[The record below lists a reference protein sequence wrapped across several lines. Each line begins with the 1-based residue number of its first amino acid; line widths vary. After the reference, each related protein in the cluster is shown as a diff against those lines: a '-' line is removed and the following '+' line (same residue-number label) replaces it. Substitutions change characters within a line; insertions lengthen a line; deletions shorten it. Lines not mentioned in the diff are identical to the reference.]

1 MKKVLQLSKDI
12 RLDALRK
19 HFFGPAATSASYR
32 DSFVICEAID
42 KFAGDVDDLLSE
54 EVEAKDSGPKTAKSV
69 TFRLET
75 FEKVNNLAVLSD
87 LSYAEV
93 VRRILYYT
101 LEQISTNPDSERTTE
116 YERIISSLK
125 TKILVVAA
133 ALDDAMTALNS
144 LVDEVEYLEAN
155 PDADT
160 LEAAEE

>member
-1 MKKVLQLSKDI
+1 MKKVLQLANNI
-12 RLDALRK
+12 QLDTLRK
-19 HFFGPAATSASYR
+19 HFFGAGATSASYR

-54 EVEAKDSGPKTAKSV
+54 EVEAKESGSRTAKSV
-69 TFRLET
+69 TFRAET

-101 LEQISTNPDSERTTE
+101 LEQISSNPDSEKTE
-116 YERIISSLK
+116 YERAISALK
-125 TKILVVAA
+125 TKILVVAT

-144 LVDEVEYLEAN
+144 LVDEVEALESN
-155 PDADT
+155 C
-160 LEAAEE
+160 AAEE

>member
-1 MKKVLQLSKDI
+1 MKKVLQLANNI
-12 RLDALRK
+12 QLDTLRK
-19 HFFGPAATSASYR
+19 HFFGAGATSASYR

-54 EVEAKDSGPKTAKSV
+54 EVEAKESGSRTAKSV
-69 TFRLET
+69 TFRAET

-101 LEQISTNPDSERTTE
+101 LEQISTNPDSEKTE
-116 YERIISSLK
+116 YERAISALK

-144 LVDEVEYLEAN
+144 LVDEVEALESN
-155 PDADT
+155 R
-160 LEAAEE
+160 AAEE

>member
-1 MKKVLQLSKDI
+1 MKKVLQLANNI
-12 RLDALRK
+12 QLDTLRK
-19 HFFGPAATSASYR
+19 HFFGAGATSASYR

-54 EVEAKDSGPKTAKSV
+54 EVEAKESGSRTAKSV
-69 TFRLET
+69 TFRAET

-101 LEQISTNPDSERTTE
+101 LEQISTNPDSEKTE
-116 YERIISSLK
+116 YERAISALK

-144 LVDEVEYLEAN
+144 LVDEVEALESN
-155 PDADT
+155 C
-160 LEAAEE
+160 AAEE

>member
-1 MKKVLQLSKDI
+1 MKKVLQLANNI
-12 RLDALRK
+12 QLDTLRK
-19 HFFGPAATSASYR
+19 HFFGAGATSASYR

-54 EVEAKDSGPKTAKSV
+54 EVEAKESGSRTAKSV
-69 TFRLET
+69 TFRAET

-101 LEQISTNPDSERTTE
+101 LEQISSNPDSEKTE
-116 YERIISSLK
+116 YERAISALK

-144 LVDEVEYLEAN
+144 LVDEVEALESN
-155 PDADT
+155 C
-160 LEAAEE
+160 AAEE

>member
-1 MKKVLQLSKDI
+1 MKKVLQLANNI
-12 RLDALRK
+12 QLDTLRK
-19 HFFGPAATSASYR
+19 HFFGAGATSASYR

-54 EVEAKDSGPKTAKSV
+54 EVEAKESGSRTAKSV
-69 TFRLET
+69 TFRTET

-101 LEQISTNPDSERTTE
+101 LEQISSNPDSEKTE
-116 YERIISSLK
+116 YERAISALK

-144 LVDEVEYLEAN
+144 LVDEVEALESN
-155 PDADT
+155 C
-160 LEAAEE
+160 AAEE

>member
-1 MKKVLQLSKDI
+1 MKKVLQLANNI
-12 RLDALRK
+12 QLDKLRK
-19 HFFGPAATSASYR
+19 HFFGAGATSASYR

-54 EVEAKDSGPKTAKSV
+54 EVEAKESGSRTAKSV
-69 TFRLET
+69 TFRAET

-101 LEQISTNPDSERTTE
+101 LEQISSNPDSEKTE
-116 YERIISSLK
+116 YERAISALK

-144 LVDEVEYLEAN
+144 LVDEVEALESN
-155 PDADT
+155 R
-160 LEAAEE
+160 AAEE

>member
-1 MKKVLQLSKDI
+1 MKKVLQLANNI
-12 RLDALRK
+12 PLDKLRK
-19 HFFGPAATSASYR
+19 HFFGAGATSASYR

-54 EVEAKDSGPKTAKSV
+54 EVEVKESGSRTAKSV
-69 TFRLET
+69 TFRAET

-101 LEQISTNPDSERTTE
+101 LEQISSNPDSERTTE
-116 YERIISSLK
+116 YERIISAFK

-144 LVDEVEYLEAN
+144 LVDEVEALESN
-155 PDADT
+155 R
-160 LEAAEE
+160 AAEE

>member
-1 MKKVLQLSKDI
+1 MKKVLQLANNI
-12 RLDALRK
+12 PLDKLRK
-19 HFFGPAATSASYR
+19 HFFGAGATSASYR

-54 EVEAKDSGPKTAKSV
+54 EVEAKESGSRTAKSV
-69 TFRLET
+69 TFRAET

-101 LEQISTNPDSERTTE
+101 LEQISSNPDSEKTE
-116 YERIISSLK
+116 YERAISALK

-144 LVDEVEYLEAN
+144 LVDEVEALESN
-155 PDADT
+155 R
-160 LEAAEE
+160 AAEE